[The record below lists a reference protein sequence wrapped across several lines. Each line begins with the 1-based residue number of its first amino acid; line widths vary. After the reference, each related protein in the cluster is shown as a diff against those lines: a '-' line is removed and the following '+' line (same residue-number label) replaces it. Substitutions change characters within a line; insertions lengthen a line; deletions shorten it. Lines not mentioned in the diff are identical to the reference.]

1 MNYKCLKIQEFSKE
15 KYKIIPIRF
24 EDRFNIMNWRNE
36 QIYHLRQ
43 SKLLTEKDQNE
54 YFTEIINP
62 LFLNDKPTQILFS
75 FIKNDICVGYG
86 GLVHINWSDKHAE
99 ISFLMNTAHE
109 ALRFDEY
116 WKEFLKLIELV
127 AFEQLEFNKVYT
139 YAFDHR
145 PKLYQVLELNEFI
158 KEATL
163 KNQVFFQNKYI
174 DVVIHSKQNIKPYL
188 ELATFND
195 AKDLFDWA
203 NDVNVRSNSI
213 NQNKII
219 WELHLEW
226 LQKILDSEKNK
237 LYILKK
243 INQKIGQIRIEQ
255 KNQNWN
261 ISYSIANEFRNMGYG
276 KEIIKLLMKK
286 HSKFE
291 FIAVVKSLNKASL
304 SIFESLGFIKT
315 GQKEDLIY
323 FEYNTNKE

>member
-1 MNYKCLKIQEFSKE
+1 
-15 KYKIIPIRF
+15 
-24 EDRFNIMNWRNE
+24 
-36 QIYHLRQ
+36 
-43 SKLLTEKDQNE
+43 
-54 YFTEIINP
+54 
-62 LFLNDKPTQILFS
+62 
-75 FIKNDICVGYG
+75 
-86 GLVHINWSDKHAE
+86 
-99 ISFLMNTAHE
+99 MNTAHE

-139 YAFDHR
+139 YAFDLR